1 MVERAISKQEK
12 RKLCERLLKKPLQ
25 VLAPLDG
32 FVVAGRSR
40 PGVGPLSPE
49 LTTVVRMSRCHK
61 QAPHRHCRP
70 GGA

>member
-40 PGVGPLSPE
+40 PGVG
-49 LTTVVRMSRCHK
+49 RR
-61 QAPHRHCRP
+61 QR
-70 GGA
+70 